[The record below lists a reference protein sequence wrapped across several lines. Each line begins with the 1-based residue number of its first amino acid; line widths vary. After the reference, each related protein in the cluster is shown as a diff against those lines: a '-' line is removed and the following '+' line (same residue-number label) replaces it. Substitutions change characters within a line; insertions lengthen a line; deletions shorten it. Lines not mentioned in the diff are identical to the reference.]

1 MRLQS
6 NWVVVFGLAFAALSA
21 AAPPPARDPAEPAC
35 PQQLIYLTDNPETL
49 RTTIANRAALYG
61 PGLRADWETA
71 KADFFTN
78 PDGEEILVIKGLEVM
93 RGFEKPY
100 MASIAKTV
108 ASRGGKVLNVGY
120 GIGFI
125 DAEIERL
132 REQFP
137 ITEHHIIE
145 LNADVAARAVQWRE
159 RQPHRDLIF
168 IHQGDWNQ
176 QLNAIVATGTLF
188 DGIAYDAFPLEE
200 QELHRD
206 FVPFLEEVIKLRAI
220 KEGSGLITFY
230 MDSADGFGSRFL
242 AYARGLGVE
251 SLSTEKVFVTLPI
264 SGNQYWERNYFF
276 TPTLTQIRYGDER

>member
-1 MRLQS
+1 MSLQS
-6 NWVVVFGLAFAALSA
+6 NWVIVFSLALAAHSA
-21 AAPPPARDPAEPAC
+21 GAPQPARDPVEPGC
-35 PQQLIYLTDNPETL
+35 PQQLIYLTDNPEML

-61 PGLRADWETA
+61 PGLRAEWETA
-71 KADFFTN
+71 KAEFFTN

-108 ASRGGKVLNVGY
+108 TSRGGKVLNVGY

-132 REQFP
+132 REQYS

-145 LNADVAARAVQWRE
+145 LNADVAARALQWRE
-159 RQPHRDLIF
+159 RQPNRDLIF
-168 IHQGDWNQ
+168 IHQGDWNEK
-176 QLNAIVATGTLF
+176 LKAIVAEGTLF

-230 MDSADGFGSRFL
+230 MDSADGFGSQFL
-242 AYARGLGVE
+242 GYAKGLGVGT
-251 SLSTEKVFVTLPI
+251 LSTEKVFVTLP
-264 SGNQYWERNYFF
+264 SGGNQYWERDYFF
-276 TPTLTQIRYGDER
+276 TPTLTQIRYGKAP